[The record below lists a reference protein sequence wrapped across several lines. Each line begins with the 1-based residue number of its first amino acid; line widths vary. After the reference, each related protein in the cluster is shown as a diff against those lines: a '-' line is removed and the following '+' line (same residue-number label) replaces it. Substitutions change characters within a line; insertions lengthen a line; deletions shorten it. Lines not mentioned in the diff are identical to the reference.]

1 MSLFGGNKPTTG
13 LFGTTQPSQPSLFG
27 NTSNMNANMNA
38 STSTNA
44 NPIAPATGFGS
55 LLSQQQQPGSF
66 NVGQSSTNTSGGPGL
81 FSSTAQTQNPLG
93 SSSSIPPL
101 SQPVP
106 TGSLFGSKPPLP
118 SMSSFLPA
126 GQAQQS
132 SDNGAQ
138 AQSVALQQR
147 IEAVVAGWNPQSP
160 QCRFQVCDIVFFLKV
175 YLSYVIFF
183 VVPALFLQPC

>member
-13 LFGTTQPSQPSLFG
+13 LFGSAQPPQSNIFG
-27 NTSNMNANMNA
+27 STSN
-38 STSTNA
+38 TNTNT

-66 NVGQSSTNTSGGPGL
+66 NLGQSSTNTP
-81 FSSTAQTQNPLG
+81 QTQNPLG
-93 SSSSIPPL
+93 SSTSVPALP
-101 SQPVP
+101 QPAP

-118 SMSSFLPA
+118 STSSFLPA

-138 AQSVALQQR
+138 AQSAALQQR
-147 IEAVVAGWNPQSP
+147 IEAIVAAWNPQSP
-160 QCRFQVCDIVFFLKV
+160 QCRFQVRDIVF
-175 YLSYVIFF
+175 
-183 VVPALFLQPC
+183 